1 MLIAEKKYH
10 CADCLCT
17 EDIIQCFDGYLTY
30 DLCLDCMLEREE
42 EYKDYKREELSK
54 NLRQGDYE

>member
-1 MLIAEKKYH
+1 MLVAGKKYH
-10 CADCLCT
+10 CADCLTT

-42 EYKDYKREELSK
+42 EYRDHKRDELSK
-54 NLRQGDYE
+54 NLRQGEYE

>member
-10 CADCLCT
+10 CADCLT
-17 EDIIQCFDGYLTY
+17 TDDIIQCFDGYLTY

-42 EYKDYKREELSK
+42 EYRDYKNEELQK
-54 NLRQGDYE
+54 NLRQGEYE